1 MLVIVAPGQGAQTPG
16 FLSPWLEVD
25 GVADRLRGWSDVA
38 GLDLVRYGTE
48 ASEEEIKDT
57 AVAQPLL
64 VAAGLVTARALFPDE
79 DLAREIVGAV
89 AGHSVGEITA
99 AAGAGVLSA
108 HDALTFVRER
118 SLGMAEAAAVTAT
131 GMAALLGGDPEAVA
145 AKLAEHGLT
154 AANNN
159 GGGQIVAAGTLDQL
173 EALKADPPAGTR
185 VIPLKVGGAF
195 HTEHMAPGVRRL
207 AELAPTLKVSDPAV
221 AYVSNRD
228 GEVVQSGAEVLERLV
243 SQVSSPVRWDL
254 CMETLQQLG
263 ATAVIEL
270 SPAGTLTNLVKRNVK
285 GVATLAL
292 KTPADLDK
300 ARALVAEHGAHASG
314 GQEQNA

>member
-16 FLSPWLEVD
+16 FLSPWLELD
-25 GVADRLRGWSDVA
+25 GVADRLQGWSEVA
-38 GLDLVRYGTE
+38 GLDLVRAGTE
-48 ASEEEIKDT
+48 ADAEEIKDT

-79 DLAREIVGAV
+79 DAARSLVGAV

-108 HDALTFVRER
+108 RDALTFVRER
-118 SLGMAEAAAVTAT
+118 SLAMAEAAAATET
-131 GMAALLGGDPEAVA
+131 GMVAVLGGDPEAVA

-159 GGGQIVAAGTLDQL
+159 GGGQIVAAGTLPQL
-173 EALKADPPAGTR
+173 DALREDPPAGAR
-185 VIPLKVGGAF
+185 LIALKVAGAF
-195 HTEHMAPGVRRL
+195 HTTHMAPGVERL
-207 AELAPTLKVSDPAV
+207 AKLAPTLPVADPKV
-221 AYVSNRD
+221 AYVSNQD
-228 GEVVQSGAEVLERLV
+228 GAVVASGAEVLSRLV
-243 SQVSSPVRWDL
+243 SQVSNPVRWDL
-254 CMETLQQLG
+254 CMETLRELG
-263 ATAVIEL
+263 ATALIEL
-270 SPAGTLTNLVKRNVK
+270 APAGTLTGLVKRNLK

-300 ARALVAEHGAHASG
+300 ARALVAEHG
-314 GQEQNA
+314 GQEQEQQA

>member
-16 FLSPWLEVD
+16 FLNPWLDLD
-25 GVADRLRGWSDVA
+25 GVADRLRQWSEVA
-38 GLDLVRYGTE
+38 GLDLVHAGTG

-64 VAAGLVTARALFPDE
+64 VAAGLVTAGALLPQGV
-79 DLAREIVGAV
+79 AGTVGAL

-99 AAGAGVLSA
+99 AALAGVLSEQ
-108 HDALTFVRER
+108 DALAFVRER
-118 SLGMAEAAAVTAT
+118 SLGMAEAAAATAT
-131 GMAALLGGDPEAVA
+131 GMTAVLGGDPAEVA
-145 AKLAEHGLT
+145 AKLAAHGVT
-154 AANNN
+154 PANNN
-159 GGGQIVAAGTLDQL
+159 GGGQIVAAGTLEQL
-173 EALKADPPAGTR
+173 AALKADPPAGAR
-185 VIPLKVGGAF
+185 LIPLKVAGAF
-195 HTEHMAPGVRRL
+195 HTAHMAPGQARL
-207 AELAPTLKVSDPAV
+207 EKLAPTLAV
-221 AYVSNRD
+221 ADPVTAYLSNKD
-228 GEVVQSGAEVLERLV
+228 GEVVGSGAEVLARLV
-243 SQVSSPVRWDL
+243 SQVSNPVRWDL

-300 ARALVAEHGAHASG
+300 ARELVAEHGS
-314 GQEQNA
+314 QEQTA

>member
-16 FLSPWLEVD
+16 FLSSWLELPGVD
-25 GVADRLRGWSDVA
+25 DRLQRWSAVA
-38 GLDLVRYGTE
+38 GLDLVRFGTE
-48 ASEEEIKDT
+48 GTEEEIKDT

-64 VAAGLVTARALFPDE
+64 VAAGLLTARALFGDE
-79 DLAREIVGAV
+79 AEARKLVGAV

-99 AAGAGVLSA
+99 AACAGVLDA

-118 SLGMAEAAAVTAT
+118 SLAMADAAALTPT
-131 GMAALLGGDPEAVA
+131 GMAALLGGDPELVA

-173 EALKADPPAGTR
+173 AALRADPPAGSR
-185 VIPLKVGGAF
+185 VIPLKVAGAF
-195 HTEHMAPGVRRL
+195 HTEHMAPGVERL
-207 AELAPTLKVSDPAV
+207 AKLAPSLKVADPQV

-228 GEVVQSGAEVLERLV
+228 GEVVDSGAEVLARLV
-243 SQVSSPVRWDL
+243 SQVSNPVRWDL

-270 SPAGTLTNLVKRNVK
+270 APAGTLTGLVKRNLK

-292 KTPADLDK
+292 KAPADLDK
-300 ARALVAEHGAHASG
+300 ARALVEEHG
-314 GQEQNA
+314 GQERLG

>member
-16 FLSPWLEVD
+16 FLNPWLELD
-25 GVADRLRGWSDVA
+25 GAADRLRQWSATA
-38 GLDLVRYGTE
+38 GLDLVHAGTA

-64 VAAGLVTARALFPDE
+64 VAAGLVTAAALFPQGI
-79 DLAREIVGAV
+79 AGQVGAV

-99 AAGAGVLSA
+99 AALAGVLSEQ
-108 HDALTFVRER
+108 DALGFVRER
-118 SLGMAEAAAVTAT
+118 SLGMAQAAAQTAT
-131 GMAALLGGDPEAVA
+131 GMTAVLGGDPEAVA
-145 AKLAEHGLT
+145 AKLAEHGVT
-154 AANNN
+154 PANNN
-159 GGGQIVAAGTLDQL
+159 GGGQIVAAGTLEQL
-173 EALKADPPAGTR
+173 AALKADPPAGAR
-185 VIPLKVGGAF
+185 LIPLKVAGAF
-195 HTEHMAPGVRRL
+195 HTAHMAPGVERL
-207 AELAPTLKVSDPAV
+207 EKLAPTLATADPAV
-221 AYVSNRD
+221 AYLSNKD
-228 GEVVQSGAEVLERLV
+228 GEVVGSGAEVLARLV
-243 SQVSSPVRWDL
+243 SQVSNPVRWDL

-300 ARALVAEHGAHASG
+300 ARELVAEHGS
-314 GQEQNA
+314 QEKSA